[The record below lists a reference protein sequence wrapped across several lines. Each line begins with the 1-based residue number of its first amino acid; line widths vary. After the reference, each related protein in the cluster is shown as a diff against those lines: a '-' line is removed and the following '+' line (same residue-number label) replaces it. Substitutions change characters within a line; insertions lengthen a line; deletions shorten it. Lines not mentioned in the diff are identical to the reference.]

1 MRRQI
6 LSLVALL
13 ALAACTKD
21 TKGKESVAA
30 TAAPAPAPAGE
41 EHPYA
46 ASMGAQSPGLA
57 AVKIEA
63 RAGFHVNPD
72 YPVAFKPTAAPG
84 AVRFTRERLPLSDG
98 RATPCTD
105 KAEDACAM
113 EFDLSYPPEEV
124 ASSLQGV
131 VAFSVCSADKCL
143 IEKVPLT
150 LALGAK

>member
-1 MRRQI
+1 
-6 LSLVALL
+6 
-13 ALAACTKD
+13 
-21 TKGKESVAA
+21 
-30 TAAPAPAPAGE
+30 
-41 EHPYA
+41 
-46 ASMGAQSPGLA
+46 MGAQSPGLA

-113 EFDLSYPPEEV
+113 EFDLSYPPEEG